1 VSEPTI
7 EEILGAILS
16 KCEVLELEAARLVL
30 LAKTNKKEDKVLGGS
45 AALVYE
51 TVLALRDNLKEL
63 QERNVAAGCD

>member
-1 VSEPTI
+1 MSEPKI

-30 LAKTNKKEDKVLGGS
+30 LAKTNKEDKVLGGS

-63 QERNVAAGCD
+63 QERTAAAGCD